1 MQMTLCCATCVGK
14 AANCIYPNKV
24 VVDNAADMESAVA
37 VDHVCATYTG
47 NRRGNSNFIE
57 SDVIPM
63 DIDNDHSDN
72 PADWITE
79 DKMEELFGDVDYVLV
94 PSRHHMLAKDGK
106 SERPRYHAYF
116 PIEKCTDAAQY
127 TAMKT
132 AIQKA
137 YPFFDDN
144 ALDAARFLFGAT
156 TGEVIWHEGWMSI
169 MEVVADTEPDADDGD
184 FDDGFVGGPITEGRS
199 HIFHG
204 ADGCWYGIARKT
216 NQKYSYTYR
225 DTEQFDHVSYEFYM
239 DKIEN
244 GKCTSQK
251 ISVPSGVSDFYSIGM
266 SGKWLMCVSSDSSK
280 LYRLDTTNVANLER
294 VTDYTYNNS
303 NEYSY
308 VVDDDMVIN
317 GWYFEDGKPVQ
328 KIGSIGYQSYY
339 AWGVNQMARY
349 KTYMIKEWVYS
360 YNGYRNYKDLYL
372 YTPYLATINNLDTPV
387 IKTADKTMKITYTL
401 TETKE

>member
-184 FDDGFVGGPITEGRS
+184 FDDGFVGGPITEGSRN
-199 HIFHG
+199 
-204 ADGCWYGIARKT
+204 KT
-216 NQKYSYTYR
+216 LSLFAGRVLKL
-225 DTEQFDHVSYEFYM
+225 H
-239 DKIEN
+239 KIYIL
-244 GKCTSQK
+244 CPCLL
-251 ISVPSGVSDFYSIGM
+251 SVYI
-266 SGKWLMCVSSDSSK
+266 L
-280 LYRLDTTNVANLER
+280 T
-294 VTDYTYNNS
+294 
-303 NEYSY
+303 
-308 VVDDDMVIN
+308 
-317 GWYFEDGKPVQ
+317 
-328 KIGSIGYQSYY
+328 
-339 AWGVNQMARY
+339 
-349 KTYMIKEWVYS
+349 
-360 YNGYRNYKDLYL
+360 
-372 YTPYLATINNLDTPV
+372 LAI
-387 IKTADKTMKITYTL
+387 I
-401 TETKE
+401 

>member
-14 AANCIYPNKV
+14 AANCVYPNKV

-57 SDVIPM
+57 ADVIPM

-156 TGEVIWHEGWMSI
+156 TGDVIWHEGWMSI
-169 MEVVADTEPDADDGD
+169 MEVVADTEPDAAAGKETRKRDG
-184 FDDGFVGGPITEGRS
+184 VGTLHQHQDQLIKQGMRPLKNSPCRKGRS
-199 HIFHG
+199 VTIKRQTRAVAG
-204 ADGCWYGIARKT
+204 
-216 NQKYSYTYR
+216 
-225 DTEQFDHVSYEFYM
+225 
-239 DKIEN
+239 
-244 GKCTSQK
+244 
-251 ISVPSGVSDFYSIGM
+251 
-266 SGKWLMCVSSDSSK
+266 SSS
-280 LYRLDTTNVANLER
+280 LRRA
-294 VTDYTYNNS
+294 
-303 NEYSY
+303 
-308 VVDDDMVIN
+308 
-317 GWYFEDGKPVQ
+317 
-328 KIGSIGYQSYY
+328 
-339 AWGVNQMARY
+339 
-349 KTYMIKEWVYS
+349 
-360 YNGYRNYKDLYL
+360 
-372 YTPYLATINNLDTPV
+372 
-387 IKTADKTMKITYTL
+387 
-401 TETKE
+401 